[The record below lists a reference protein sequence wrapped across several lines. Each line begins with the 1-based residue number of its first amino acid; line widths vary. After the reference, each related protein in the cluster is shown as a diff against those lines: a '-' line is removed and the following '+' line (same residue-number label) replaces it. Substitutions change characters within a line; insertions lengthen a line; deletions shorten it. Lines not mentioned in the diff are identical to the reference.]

1 MGNEKVV
8 FSFLFSLSKLEIFQ
22 RKEKKRKTFE
32 TVLNTA
38 TRVEKEFRL
47 EIKFKL
53 ENFFPFNVF
62 YPRYCIE
69 YKARFGHYTSVET
82 AISKVRIKV

>member
-1 MGNEKVV
+1 MWETKKL
-8 FSFLFSLSKLEIFQ
+8 FSSSLSKLEIFQ

-38 TRVEKEFRL
+38 TRVGKEFRL

-69 YKARFGHYTSVET
+69 YKTSFGHYTFVET
-82 AISKVRIKV
+82 AISKVGIKA

>member
-1 MGNEKVV
+1 MWETKKL
-8 FSFLFSLSKLEIFQ
+8 FSSSLSKLEIFQ

-38 TRVEKEFRL
+38 TRVGKEFRL

-69 YKARFGHYTSVET
+69 YKTSFGHYIFVET
-82 AISKVRIKV
+82 AISKVGIKA